1 MWRRENILL
10 LPLDTSSPRAD
21 NLIMKKVEKTEEEW
35 KSELTPEQYRVVR
48 QKGTERP
55 FSGEYV
61 HTKEPGV
68 YLCVACGQE
77 LFSSS
82 AKYDSGSGWPSFFE
96 PVAKENLE
104 TAEDTSHFMKR
115 TEIMCSRCGS
125 HLGHVFEDGPQPTGQ
140 RYCVNSAS
148 LRLEKKKEG

>member
-1 MWRRENILL
+1 
-10 LPLDTSSPRAD
+10 
-21 NLIMKKVEKTEEEW
+21 MKKVEKTEEEW
-35 KSELTPEQYRVVR
+35 KKELTPEQYRVVR

-96 PVAKENLE
+96 PVAKENIE

-125 HLGHVFEDGPQPTGQ
+125 HLGHVFEDGPQPTGL

-148 LRLEKKKEG
+148 LRLKRKKEG